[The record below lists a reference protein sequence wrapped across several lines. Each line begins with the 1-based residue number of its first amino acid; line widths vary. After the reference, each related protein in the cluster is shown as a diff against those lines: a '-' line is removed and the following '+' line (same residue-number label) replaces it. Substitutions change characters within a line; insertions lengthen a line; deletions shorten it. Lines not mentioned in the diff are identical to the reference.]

1 MRLLHT
7 SDWHLGQSFH
17 QFDRRAEHQAF
28 LDWLLGVL
36 EAEGVDALLIAGDV
50 FDTSNPSAQAQA
62 QLYGFLA
69 EARRRVPHLGIVM
82 TAGNHDSPG
91 RLEAPAPLLSV
102 FGAQVVGQVG
112 RPADLDAALGRL
124 LVPLKD
130 AAGREAAW
138 CIAMPFLRPD
148 DLPRVD
154 GADDPYA
161 AGVAALY
168 RRAFALAEARRQPG
182 QAILALGHCHLA
194 GGEVSEDS
202 ERRIVIGG
210 AEALPAGIF
219 DPRIAYVALGH
230 LHRAQKIGGDPTR
243 RYCGSPLPMSFSEVG
258 YRHQVV
264 LVDLACEAVAATRE
278 IPVPRSVDLLQVP
291 AKPAPLE
298 AALAAL
304 TALELPPLP
313 EERWPYL
320 HVRVQLEGPEPG
332 LRARVEEAIAGK
344 PVRLA
349 RIETA
354 TLRGTQPEA
363 APALSVDELN
373 ALKPEAFFERLY
385 QHRYGSDAPPELMA
399 AFAELLAAPFDEGA
413 A

>member
-36 EAEGVDALLIAGDV
+36 EAEAVDALLIAGDV
-50 FDTSNPSAQAQA
+50 FDNSNPSAQAQA
-62 QLYGFLA
+62 QLYRFLA
-69 EARRRVPHLGIVM
+69 EARRRVPQLAIVM

-102 FGAQVVGQVG
+102 FDASVIGQVG
-112 RPADLDAALGRL
+112 RQGDVDAALGRL

-130 AAGREAAW
+130 AAGRVAAW

-148 DLPRVD
+148 DLPRVE

-168 RRAFALAEARRQPG
+168 RRAFALADARRQPG
-182 QAILALGHCHLA
+182 QAIVALGHLHLA

-230 LHRAQKIGGDPTR
+230 LHRAQRIGGDPTR

-264 LVDLACEAVAATRE
+264 LVDLAGEGVAETRE
-278 IPVPRSVDLLQVP
+278 LVVPRSVELLQVP
-291 AKPAPLE
+291 ARPVPLDD
-298 AALAAL
+298 ALAAL
-304 TALELPPLP
+304 AVLDLP
-313 EERWPYL
+313 ERPEAQWPYL

-332 LRARVEEAIAGK
+332 LRARIEEAIAGK

-349 RIETA
+349 RIETT
-354 TLRGTQPEA
+354 TLRGALPDA
-363 APALSVDELN
+363 APALSLDELN
-373 ALKPEAFFERLY
+373 ALKPTAFFLRLY
-385 QHRYGSDAPPELMA
+385 QQRFGSDAPPELMA
-399 AFAELLAAPFDEGA
+399 AFGELLDAPFEEGA

>member
-36 EAEGVDALLIAGDV
+36 EAEAVDALLIAGDV
-50 FDTSNPSAQAQA
+50 FDNSNPSAQAQA
-62 QLYGFLA
+62 QLYRFLA
-69 EARRRVPHLGIVM
+69 EARRRVPQLAIVM

-102 FGAQVVGQVG
+102 FDASVIGHVG
-112 RPADLDAALGRL
+112 RQGDLDAALGRL

-148 DLPRVD
+148 DLPRVE
-154 GADDPYA
+154 GTDDPYA

-168 RRAFALAEARRQPG
+168 RRAFELAAERRQPG
-182 QAILALGHCHLA
+182 QAIVAIGHCHLA

-264 LVDLACEAVAATRE
+264 LVDLAARASPKPARWWCRAASTCSRCR
-278 IPVPRSVDLLQVP
+278 PNPRRWTTPWLRSPRSTCPTAPRLSGPTCTCGCSSKGPSRPARPHRGGPRRQAGAPRPHRNHHPARRAARRGAGPVAGRAQRPQARGLL
-291 AKPAPLE
+291 L
-298 AALAAL
+298 
-304 TALELPPLP
+304 
-313 EERWPYL
+313 
-320 HVRVQLEGPEPG
+320 
-332 LRARVEEAIAGK
+332 
-344 PVRLA
+344 
-349 RIETA
+349 
-354 TLRGTQPEA
+354 
-363 APALSVDELN
+363 
-373 ALKPEAFFERLY
+373 RLY
-385 QHRYGSDAPPELMA
+385 QQRFGSDAPPELMA
-399 AFAELLAAPFDEGA
+399 AFGELLDAPAAEGA

>member
-36 EAEGVDALLIAGDV
+36 EAEAVDALLIAGDV
-50 FDTSNPSAQAQA
+50 FDNSNPSAQAQA
-62 QLYGFLA
+62 QLYRFLA
-69 EARRRVPHLGIVM
+69 EARRRVPQLAIVM

-102 FGAQVVGQVG
+102 FDASVIGHVG
-112 RPADLDAALGRL
+112 RQGDLDAALGRL

-148 DLPRVD
+148 DLPRVE
-154 GADDPYA
+154 GTDDPYA

-168 RRAFALAEARRQPG
+168 RRAFELAAERRQPG
-182 QAILALGHCHLA
+182 QAIVAIGHCHLA

-264 LVDLACEAVAATRE
+264 LVDLAGEGVAETRE
-278 IPVPRSVDLLQVP
+278 MVVPRSVDLLQVP
-291 AKPAPLE
+291 AKPAPLDDT
-298 AALAAL
+298 LAAL
-304 TALELPPLP
+304 GALDLPDRP
-313 EERWPYL
+313 EAQWPYL

-332 LRARVEEAIAGK
+332 LRARIEEALAGK

-349 RIETA
+349 RIETT
-354 TLRGTQPEA
+354 TLRGALPDA
-363 APALSVDELN
+363 APALSLDELN
-373 ALKPEAFFERLY
+373 ALKPEAFFC
-385 QHRYGSDAPPELMA
+385 GSTSSASA
-399 AFAELLAAPFDEGA
+399 ATRRPS
-413 A
+413 

>member
-1 MRLLHT
+1 MRLLLT

-36 EAEGVDALLIAGDV
+36 EAEAVDALLIAGDV

-62 QLYGFLA
+62 QLYRFLA
-69 EARRRVPHLGIVM
+69 EARRRLPRLGIVM

-91 RLEAPAPLLSV
+91 RLEAPAPLLSALDAHV
-102 FGAQVVGQVG
+102 LGQVG
-112 RPADLDAALGRL
+112 RQGDVDAALGRL
-124 LVPLKD
+124 LVPLRD

-148 DLPRVD
+148 DLPRVE

-161 AGVAALY
+161 SGVAALY
-168 RRAFALAEARRQPG
+168 RRAFALADARRQPG
-182 QAILALGHCHLA
+182 QAIVALGHLHLA

-219 DPRIAYVALGH
+219 DPRIAYVGLGH
-230 LHRAQKIGGDPTR
+230 LHRAQRIGGDPTR

-264 LVDLACEAVAATRE
+264 LVELAGEGVAETR
-278 IPVPRSVDLLQVP
+278 
-291 AKPAPLE
+291 
-298 AALAAL
+298 
-304 TALELPPLP
+304 
-313 EERWPYL
+313 
-320 HVRVQLEGPEPG
+320 
-332 LRARVEEAIAGK
+332 
-344 PVRLA
+344 
-349 RIETA
+349 
-354 TLRGTQPEA
+354 
-363 APALSVDELN
+363 
-373 ALKPEAFFERLY
+373 
-385 QHRYGSDAPPELMA
+385 
-399 AFAELLAAPFDEGA
+399 
-413 A
+413 

>member
-36 EAEGVDALLIAGDV
+36 EAEAVDALLIAGDV
-50 FDTSNPSAQAQA
+50 FDNSNPSAQAQA

-91 RLEAPAPLLSV
+91 RLEAPAPLLS
-102 FGAQVVGQVG
+102 ALDARVVGQVG
-112 RPADLDAALGRL
+112 RQGDVDAALGRVL
-124 LVPLKD
+124 LPLRD

-148 DLPRVD
+148 DLPRVE

-168 RRAFALAEARRQPG
+168 RRAFELAAERCQPG
-182 QAILALGHCHLA
+182 QAIVAIGHCHLA
-194 GGEVSEDS
+194 GGQVSEDS

-264 LVDLACEAVAATRE
+264 LVDLDGEGVAATRE
-278 IPVPRSVDLLQVP
+278 LPVPRSVQLLQVP
-291 AKPAPLE
+291 VKPAPVDDAL

-304 TALELPPLP
+304 DLPDRPEPL
-313 EERWPYL
+313 WPYL
-320 HVRVQLEGPEPG
+320 HVRVQLSGPEPG
-332 LRARVEEAIAGK
+332 LRARIEEAIAGK
-344 PVRLA
+344 PLRLA

-354 TLRGTQPEA
+354 TLRGALPDA

-385 QHRYGSDAPPELMA
+385 RHRYGSDAPPELMA
-399 AFAELLAAPFDEGA
+399 AFGELLATPAEEGA

>member
-36 EAEGVDALLIAGDV
+36 EAEAVDALLIAGDV
-50 FDTSNPSAQAQA
+50 FDNSNPSAQAQA
-62 QLYGFLA
+62 QLYRFLA
-69 EARRRVPHLGIVM
+69 EARRRVPQLAIVM

-102 FGAQVVGQVG
+102 LDASVIGHVG
-112 RPADLDAALGRL
+112 RQGDLDAALGRL

-148 DLPRVD
+148 DLPRVE

-168 RRAFALAEARRQPG
+168 RRAFELAAERRQPG
-182 QAILALGHCHLA
+182 QAIVAIGHCHLA

-264 LVDLACEAVAATRE
+264 LVDLVGEGVAETRE
-278 IPVPRSVDLLQVP
+278 MVVPRSVDLLQVP
-291 AKPAPLE
+291 AKPAPLDDTLAVLGALDLPDRPE
-298 AALAAL
+298 AQ
-304 TALELPPLP
+304 
-313 EERWPYL
+313 WPYL

-332 LRARVEEAIAGK
+332 LRARIEEALAGK

-349 RIETA
+349 RIETT
-354 TLRGTQPEA
+354 TLRGALPDA
-363 APALSVDELN
+363 APALSLDELN
-373 ALKPEAFFERLY
+373 ALKPEAFFLRLY
-385 QHRYGSDAPPELMA
+385 QQRFGSDAPPELMA
-399 AFAELLAAPFDEGA
+399 AFGELLDAPAVEGA

>member
-36 EAEGVDALLIAGDV
+36 EAEAVDVLLIAGDV

-62 QLYGFLA
+62 QLYRFLA
-69 EARRRVPHLGIVM
+69 EARRRVPRLGIVM

-91 RLEAPAPLLSV
+91 RLEAPAPLLS
-102 FGAQVVGQVG
+102 ALEARVVGQVG
-112 RPADLDAALGRL
+112 RQGDVDAALGRVL
-124 LVPLKD
+124 LPLRD

-148 DLPRVD
+148 DLPRVE

-182 QAILALGHCHLA
+182 QAIVALGHLHVA

-219 DPRIAYVALGH
+219 DSRIAYVALGH
-230 LHRAQKIGGDPTR
+230 LHRAQRIGGDPTR

-264 LVDLACEAVAATRE
+264 LVELVGEGVAETRE

-291 AKPAPLE
+291 ARPAPVDEAL

-304 TALELPPLP
+304 DLPPLP

-320 HVRVQLEGPEPG
+320 HVRVQLSGPEPG
-332 LRARVEEAIAGK
+332 LRARIEEAIGGK

-349 RIETA
+349 RIETS
-354 TLRGTQPEA
+354 TLRGALPAA

-373 ALKPEAFFERLY
+373 ALKPEAFFLRLY
-385 QHRYGSDAPPELMA
+385 QHRFGSDAPPELMA
-399 AFAELLAAPFDEGA
+399 AFGELLDTPVAEGA

>member
-36 EAEGVDALLIAGDV
+36 EAEAVDVLLIAGDV

-62 QLYGFLA
+62 QLYRFLA

-91 RLEAPAPLLSV
+91 RLEAPAPLLSALDAHV
-102 FGAQVVGQVG
+102 LGQVG
-112 RPADLDAALGRL
+112 RQGDVDAALGRL
-124 LVPLKD
+124 LVPLRD
-130 AAGREAAW
+130 AAGHEAAW

-148 DLPRVD
+148 DLPRVE

-168 RRAFALAEARRQPG
+168 RRAFELADARRQPG
-182 QAILALGHCHLA
+182 QAIVALGHLHLA

-230 LHRAQKIGGDPTR
+230 LHRAQRIGGDPTR

-264 LVDLACEAVAATRE
+264 LVDLVGEGVAETRE
-278 IPVPRSVDLLQVP
+278 MVVPRSVDLLQVP
-291 AKPAPLE
+291 AKPAPLDDTLAVLGALDLPDRPE
-298 AALAAL
+298 AQ
-304 TALELPPLP
+304 
-313 EERWPYL
+313 WPYL

-332 LRARVEEAIAGK
+332 LRARIEEALAGK

-349 RIETA
+349 RIETS
-354 TLRGTQPEA
+354 TLRGALPAA

-373 ALKPEAFFERLY
+373 ALKPEAFFLRLY
-385 QHRYGSDAPPELMA
+385 QHRFGSDAPPELMA
-399 AFAELLAAPFDEGA
+399 AFGELLDTPAAEGA